1 MKMKLAMA
9 AGALAAMLAAGAAGA
24 QGEAPTVVAVQLSEF
39 SYSPTTIE
47 LNRGQDYV
55 LRLTNS
61 GAHAHDLSAKAFFQT
76 VSLAPGLAALVE
88 KGDVEV
94 AAGRSANVALTPDKA
109 GSYEMHCT
117 HPMHAMLGMK
127 GKIIVR

>member
-47 LNRGQDYV
+47 LNRGQAYV

-61 GAHAHDLSAKAFFQT
+61 GAHAHDLSAKAFFHK
-76 VSLAPGLAALVE
+76 GLKRDHRTE
-88 KGDVEV
+88 
-94 AAGRSANVALTPDKA
+94 LTPDQVRRFDRVALEK
-109 GSYEMHCT
+109 
-117 HPMHAMLGMK
+117 LGEECAHWLET
-127 GKIIVR
+127 GESASTRWL